1 MSNHFIC
8 AYTIVNS
15 VWLHT
20 DIFELTV
27 ISIRWMDDFKI
38 QRRKF
43 DGRKLT
49 KSWPRNILT
58 RQANS
63 FLIILFS
70 FLLVGKQR
78 GKNGAIDGSENSQ
91 TIRLY
96 EFKSDSRPVLSSITS
111 ILYGLHC
118 FICFSG
124 AVTFKT

>member
-8 AYTIVNS
+8 ALPSYHRQFGS
-15 VWLHT
+15 LPT

-38 QRRKF
+38 QRLKF
-43 DGRKLT
+43 DGCKLT

-58 RQANS
+58 RQASS
-63 FLIILFS
+63 FWITQFS
-70 FLLVGKQR
+70 FLLAGKQR

-96 EFKSDSRPVLSSITS
+96 EFKSDSRPVLSSITW
-111 ILYGLHC
+111 IRDLY
-118 FICFSG
+118 
-124 AVTFKT
+124 